1 VICIKRGTR
10 ASYIGLF
17 GLGVAYIYS
26 QFFRAFLPVLTPVL
40 SEQIGATQSNLNSAA
55 SAWFIVFGLMQ
66 FPVGILLDRIGPR
79 RTVAYLFG
87 IAGTSGV
94 LLIAAASEP
103 WMIIIAMSLI
113 GVGCSPVLMGSLY
126 IFARTFAAKQ
136 LAVLTSWIVAF
147 GNLGNLASSAPLA
160 IANDRFGWRFVMVCI
175 ALNTAAIALLVLF
188 KVRDPEQEQTDSTG
202 LAGFIDL
209 LKIKALWPI
218 LLLGLV
224 LYAPVANLRGFWSG
238 PFLANVFEANG
249 LVIGRMTLAM
259 GVAMIV
265 GSIIYGPLDKIL
277 NTRKWVIF
285 IGNFL
290 VLTALALLASNPTS
304 SLIQVST
311 LFVVVGLFG
320 TSYGVLMAHGRSF
333 VPKALTGRGV
343 TLLNF
348 TTIFG
353 AGAMQYITGW
363 VASSQPDPTSV
374 ESYQSVFWTYVLILG
389 IALFIYLFSK
399 DAKPR

>member
-1 VICIKRGTR
+1 MKSI
-10 ASYIGLF
+10 SYIGLF

-175 ALNTAAIALLVLF
+175 ALSTAAIALLVLF

-249 LVIGRMTLAM
+249 LVIGRVTLAM

-363 VASSQPDPTSV
+363 VASSQPDPTSI

-399 DAKPR
+399 DAKPGEPS

>member
-1 VICIKRGTR
+1 VKSI
-10 ASYIGLF
+10 SYIGLF

-175 ALNTAAIALLVLF
+175 ALSTAAIALLVLF

-311 LFVVVGLFG
+311 LFVVVGL
-320 TSYGVLMAHGRSF
+320 S
-333 VPKALTGRGV
+333 
-343 TLLNF
+343 
-348 TTIFG
+348 
-353 AGAMQYITGW
+353 MQYITGW

-399 DAKPR
+399 DAKPGEPS